1 MTDNPYAAPRA
12 HVEDQV
18 SALAGTFLRDARSVP
33 ASRGWG
39 WISEGFS
46 LFRRQ
51 PLTWVLITVV
61 LIALMMVSG
70 LVPIVGG
77 LVAQL
82 LTPVFTAGLMQG
94 CRQLEEGAEITV
106 GSLFAGFS
114 SRPAR
119 LIALGALGLAA
130 AVLIFVVVGVVFG
143 LGMGA
148 YLGAAPREVAPE
160 QALSMILG
168 SLVALALGLPVY
180 MAMWFAP
187 ALIVLNDLP
196 VGEAIRA
203 SFFACAR
210 NILPFLVYGIALLL
224 LMVVAIIPL
233 GLGMLVFTP
242 VLFASVYTSYR
253 ELFYER

>member
-1 MTDNPYAAPRA
+1 MTENPYAAPRA

-18 SALAGTFLRDARSVP
+18 SALVGTFLRDARRVP

-70 LVPIVGG
+70 LVPFVGG

-94 CRQLEEGAEITV
+94 CRQLEEGAEITI

-148 YLGAAPREVAPE
+148 YLGAAPRELGPE
-160 QALSMILG
+160 QALSLILG

-187 ALIVLNDLP
+187 ALIVLND
-196 VGEAIRA
+196 VSIGDAIRA

-224 LMVVAIIPL
+224 LMIVAIIPM

>member
-18 SALAGTFLRDARSVP
+18 SALAGTFIRDARTVP
-33 ASRGWG
+33 AARGWE

-51 PLTWVLITVV
+51 PLTWILITVV

-70 LVPIVGG
+70 LVPFVGG

-82 LTPVFTAGLMQG
+82 LTPVLTAGLMLG
-94 CRQLEEGAEITV
+94 SRQLEEGAEITV

-114 SRPAR
+114 SRPGR
-119 LIALGALGLAA
+119 LIGLGALGLAA
-130 AVLIFVVVGVVFG
+130 AALIFVVVGVLFG

-148 YLGAAPREVAPE
+148 YFGAPPRELAPAE
-160 QALSMILG
+160 ALPIILG
-168 SLVALALGLPVY
+168 TLVAAGLGLPVY

-187 ALIVLNDLP
+187 ALIVLNDFS
-196 VGEAIRA
+196 VGDAIRS
-203 SFFACAR
+203 SFLACAR
-210 NILPFLVYGIALLL
+210 NILPFLVYGIVLLL
-224 LMVVAIIPL
+224 LMIVAIIPL

-242 VLFASVYTSYR
+242 VLFASVYVSYR
-253 ELFYER
+253 DLFYER